1 MIVFKID
8 VVKAMRESGYNATRI
23 RNEKLISQSSL
34 QEARHGICSGVK
46 TLNAICEILQ
56 TQPGLIIKWV
66 PDKKDE

>member
-8 VVKAMRESGYNATRI
+8 VVQAMKEAGYNSARI
-23 RNEKLISQSSL
+23 RHEKLMSQSGL

-66 PDKKDE
+66 PDEKDE